1 MIRKNSPVKILTA
14 LLAIGGAAW
23 GVQPARGAEE
33 GVDPTATAGS
43 AQKAAEAE
51 IWALEQAYW
60 EYNRDAKYER
70 IIATWHEQFL
80 GWPEG
85 EPRPVDKQTGA
96 RYVRKSYAEPGA
108 YSFEIE
114 PAGIR
119 VLGNV
124 AVNHYTVRLI
134 FKDGKKR
141 SMRITHTWIREKGG
155 WKVLGG
161 MSAGP

>member
-1 MIRKNSPVKILTA
+1 MIRTRPRLRVLTA

-23 GVQPARGAEE
+23 VVQPAPGAEQGIE
-33 GVDPTATAGS
+33 RAAAAAMD
-43 AQKAAEAE
+43 QEAAEAE

-60 EYNRDAKYER
+60 EYNRDAKYEQ
-70 IIATWHEQFL
+70 IIATWHDQFL

-96 RYVRKSYAEPGA
+96 RYVRKSYAEPA
-108 YSFEIE
+108 SYSFEIE

-119 VLGNV
+119 VLGDV
-124 AVNHYTVRLI
+124 VVNHYTVRLS

-141 SMRITHTWIREKGG
+141 SMRITHTWIREKSG

>member
-1 MIRKNSPVKILTA
+1 MIRENSLARTLTT
-14 LLAIGGAAW
+14 LLAIGGAACMM
-23 GVQPARGAEE
+23 QPAPGAEE
-33 GVDPTATAGS
+33 GIEPSATAAS
-43 AQKAAEAE
+43 EQKAAEAE

-60 EYNRDAKYER
+60 EYNRGADYER
-70 IIATWHEQFL
+70 IISTWHDQFL

-108 YSFEIE
+108 YSFKIE
-114 PAGIR
+114 PTGIR

-124 AVNHYTVRLI
+124 AVNHYTVRLT
-134 FKDGKKR
+134 FKDGKRR
-141 SMRITHTWIREKGG
+141 SMRITHTWIRENAG